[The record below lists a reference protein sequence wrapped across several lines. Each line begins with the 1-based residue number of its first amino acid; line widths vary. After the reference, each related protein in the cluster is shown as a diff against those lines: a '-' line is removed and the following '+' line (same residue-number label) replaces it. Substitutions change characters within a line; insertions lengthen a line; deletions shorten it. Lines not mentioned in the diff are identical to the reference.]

1 MDSNEIFKQ
10 MIRTETFLKIAEQN
24 NIPPEA
30 YEGENASVENAS
42 VYPFIQALKDIAR
55 HYDINNAERTEMLI
69 KGSLLKE

>member
-1 MDSNEIFKQ
+1 MDANEIFKQ
-10 MIRTETFLKIAEQN
+10 MIRTEKFLQIVEQS

-30 YEGENASVENAS
+30 YEGENASVEIAS

-55 HYDINNAERTEMLI
+55 YYDINNSERTEDLI